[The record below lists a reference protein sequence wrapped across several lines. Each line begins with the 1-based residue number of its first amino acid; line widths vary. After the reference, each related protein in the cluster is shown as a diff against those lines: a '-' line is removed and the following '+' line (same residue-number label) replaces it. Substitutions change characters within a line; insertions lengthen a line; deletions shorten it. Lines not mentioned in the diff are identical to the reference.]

1 MSLSLSFSFCFYF
14 FCIVLQTHA
23 NHVIRITKFS
33 LKSQNGKK
41 GNVPFFCMW
50 PVYHKILFTFF
61 FEKKNSCTEK
71 LSWIVCSI
79 FKLLFFFSLFSFVRK
94 KEEKDCYELWFY
106 FMNVF
111 VCMCVSRLTHAHA
124 NSMRVKKKI
133 VLLKC
138 DFVIYKLNFKCKFL
152 HTRVNHLTIHC
163 LHIICR

>member
-79 FKLLFFFSLFSFVRK
+79 FKLLFFFIVFICAEKRGKRLLWAMILFYECVCVYVCLTSHTRSREFNAS
-94 KEEKDCYELWFY
+94 KE
-106 FMNVF
+106 
-111 VCMCVSRLTHAHA
+111 
-124 NSMRVKKKI
+124 KI
-133 VLLKC
+133 ALLKC